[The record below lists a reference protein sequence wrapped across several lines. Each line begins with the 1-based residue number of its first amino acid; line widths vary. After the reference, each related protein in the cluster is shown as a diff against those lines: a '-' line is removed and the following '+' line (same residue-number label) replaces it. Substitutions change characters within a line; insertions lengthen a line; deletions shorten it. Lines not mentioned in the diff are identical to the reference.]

1 MEVDLDFPKI
11 RRFEK
16 VSRREEKK
24 NLFFLQQRLSFFLS
38 WRTGKWRPASRRRR
52 ARWKKRGGGRRYFEI
67 RDAHNYARL
76 LSFASRMQPR
86 VLRFSGTPR
95 ATTFRSAFVARA
107 RCHLW
112 LSSAASSP
120 DSTTPS
126 SIFILLQNCFLNRFF
141 EKNNA
146 TFELPIE
153 IPIGI
158 EIEIEISELKMT
170 SFED

>member
-1 MEVDLDFPKI
+1 MADGKVAAGKPSAEGALKEE
-11 RRFEK
+11 RR
-16 VSRREEKK
+16 
-24 NLFFLQQRLSFFLS
+24 
-38 WRTGKWRPASRRRR
+38 
-52 ARWKKRGGGRRYFEI
+52 GGRRYFEI

>member
-1 MEVDLDFPKI
+1 MADGKVAAGKPSAEGALKEE
-11 RRFEK
+11 RR
-16 VSRREEKK
+16 
-24 NLFFLQQRLSFFLS
+24 
-38 WRTGKWRPASRRRR
+38 
-52 ARWKKRGGGRRYFEI
+52 GGRRYFEI

-126 SIFILLQNCFLNRFF
+126 SIFILSQNYLNRFF
-141 EKNNA
+141 EKNST
-146 TFELPIE
+146 TFGLLIE
-153 IPIGI
+153 IPIKI